1 MSKRV
6 VYRVTPTGSG
16 DWKVKRDGTE
26 RADSVHQDK
35 SDAVDRMKELAKSF
49 PKAQG
54 VIHKQDGKIQTEYT
68 YGSDPYPP
76 KG

>member
-1 MSKRV
+1 
-6 VYRVTPTGSG
+6 
-16 DWKVKRDGTE
+16 
-26 RADSVHQDK
+26 
-35 SDAVDRMKELAKSF
+35 MKELAKSF

-54 VIHKQDGKIQTEYT
+54 VIHKQNGKIQTEYT